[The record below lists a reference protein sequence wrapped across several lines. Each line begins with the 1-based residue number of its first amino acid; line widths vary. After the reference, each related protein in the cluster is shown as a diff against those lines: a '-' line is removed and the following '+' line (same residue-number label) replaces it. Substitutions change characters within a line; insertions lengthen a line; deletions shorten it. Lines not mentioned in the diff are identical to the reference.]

1 MYDGPLLIVVAT
13 VWAYTICVGVMAVRV
28 RRRHGAPAMLV
39 PTDRLERRLWLIWV
53 PLVVAQNVLP
63 ALAVRR
69 RHPLL
74 AVPELT
80 LTDPVFSILRWAA
93 SFCALLCL
101 LMTVTCWARMG
112 GSWRLGVAPD
122 RRTRLVTGGF
132 YARIRHPIYTLNALL
147 FLCVAV
153 IVPTLPMIT
162 VAVLHIA
169 LIILKARN
177 EERCLLQSHGE
188 EYAEYCRRT
197 GCFFPRL
204 APREKLTAASKEHVP
219 PS

>member
-1 MYDGPLLIVVAT
+1 MYDVPLLVVVAT

-28 RRRHGAPAMLV
+28 RRRNRAPAMLV
-39 PTDRLERRLWLIWV
+39 PTDHLERRLWIIWV
-53 PLVVAQNVLP
+53 PLVIAQNVLP
-63 ALAVRR
+63 ALALRR

-74 AVPELT
+74 AVPELS
-80 LTDPVFSILRWAA
+80 LADPVLSNLRWAA
-93 SFCALLCL
+93 SLCALLCL

-112 GSWRLGVAPD
+112 ESWRLGVAPHQ
-122 RRTRLVTGGF
+122 RSRLVTGGL
-132 YARIRHPIYTLNALL
+132 YARIRHPIYAFNALL
-147 FLCVAV
+147 FFCVAV

-162 VAVLHIA
+162 VAVLHVA

-177 EERCLLQSHGE
+177 EERYLLDSHGE

-204 APREKLTAASKEHVP
+204 ASREKLTAASKEDVP